1 MSAIPKKMLTV
12 ATLITVWAGTA
23 AAASTPIVPENVL
36 PRFTEEREAAALC
49 FLKKNASEL
58 LSLLER
64 LKRDNPARYQQEIRA
79 VFQVA
84 EMLADLEEDPQRHDL
99 ELQIWKLESK
109 AHSLAARLQGQG
121 EVERR
126 TTEVELQKMAR
137 QLVDLDTR
145 VLELKTEQAEKELSD
160 LREELSKAR
169 GQVSDRTKARYDSL
183 VEQGRKRRKS

>member
-1 MSAIPKKMLTV
+1 MSASSKSMV
-12 ATLITVWAGTA
+12 AVALITFCSGTA

-58 LSLLER
+58 LGLLER
-64 LKRDNPARYQQEIRA
+64 LKRDNPTRYQQEIRA

-109 AHSLAARLQGQG
+109 AHSLAARMQVQG

-126 TTEVELQKMAR
+126 VTEAELQKMAR
-137 QLVDLDTR
+137 QLVELDTR
-145 VLELKTEQAEKELSD
+145 VLELKAEQAEKELSD
-160 LREELSKAR
+160 IREELSKAK
-169 GQVSDRTKARYDSL
+169 GQVSDRTKARFDSL